1 MNTCTQERPG
11 VLALGTVV
19 NFLLLCAA
27 LLCVPACNNGNGGGS
42 TEPPASVSLQGISP
56 DCAPIAGGIVV
67 TIRGGGFVVGANGS
81 HLVMFGDQPASAVH
95 VVSAQELEC
104 VVPAAAAG
112 TVDISITNDIGTAS
126 LVDAFNYV
134 APEDVVGLLAV
145 TPSSGPAAGG
155 IQAVLEGDGFVLGAE
170 HLVTFGGV
178 PATNIVIESET
189 RITCT
194 VPAGSGGPADV
205 RVTRGGCSATLFG
218 GFIYE
223 SPLVLSIAEVSP
235 ASGPLAGGTL
245 IVIRGT
251 GFDPSDDSGH
261 AVKFGAT
268 PATDVDVISTTE
280 IACVAPAA
288 TSAGAVGVS
297 VTNDLGTATRPSG
310 YTYLAGGGNPIVLTT
325 LDPARGPA
333 AGGSSVTIFGGGF
346 ELANAYTVTFGGQ
359 DATNIVVV
367 GASSLR
373 CDTPAGTGGTFVDVV
388 VSHPQQGSATLVG
401 AFEYLTPPPP
411 RTDINGDGIGD
422 LVVAT
427 PSDSTNGV
435 FSGAVHVYFGR
446 AQGASLD
453 GLDSA
458 QADLVFYGGAAH
470 DGFGT
475 CICPGDADGDGVL
488 DLVIGANGWDAP
500 GASDVGA
507 AFVFRGPFGTGTRV
521 FQAATAD
528 ARLSG
533 EALGVGDG
541 FGSAVAIGDLD
552 GDSVPEVLVS
562 APNHDAPTRPDS
574 GCVYRFVAGQAL
586 SNAAAEN
593 AQWHYDGLRSADR
606 IGTRIGCGQFGINGM
621 ELTLSAEL
629 ADPTIGVL
637 LHDAGE
643 VYVLGGGRLGTSG
656 PVLNTT
662 TLQGARE
669 GDRFGASTTTGDFD
683 GDGWD
688 ELAVGAVDAYDPL
701 LGERVGRV
709 YIFRGSQVSLVAG
722 SASSADH
729 VYSGLPTHTSFGQT
743 LRSGD
748 VDGDGLYDLL
758 VGAPRADYL
767 NSDNGRG
774 YYFRGSSTLTNRIAT
789 SADAIFNG
797 ENQQFSSFGRGA
809 SVVDIDGDGFAEI
822 FFSADK
828 QSTGRGRAYAWQ
840 GRSQGFAGTYQAAGA
855 DIVLEGSQS
864 GIQFG
869 WQLAEGQ

>member
-1 MNTCTQERPG
+1 MNTCIQQRTG

-19 NFLLLCAA
+19 NFLLSCAA
-27 LLCVPACNNGNGGGS
+27 LLFVPACNNGNGGGS
-42 TEPPASVSLQGISP
+42 TEPPAVVSLQGVSP
-56 DCAPIAGGIVV
+56 DCAPIAGGVVV
-67 TIRGGGFVVGANGS
+67 TIRGGGFVVGADAA
-81 HLVMFGDQPASAVH
+81 HLVMFGDQAATSVH

-104 VVPAAAAG
+104 VVPAAPAG

-126 LVDAFNYV
+126 LVDAFHYV
-134 APEDVVGLLAV
+134 APEDVVGLLSI
-145 TPSSGPAAGG
+145 TPDSGPAAGG
-155 IQAVLEGDGFVLGAE
+155 IQVVLEGSGFAPGVE
-170 HLVTFGGV
+170 HLVTFAGV
-178 PATNIVIESET
+178 PATNIVVESET

-194 VPAGSGGPADV
+194 VPAGAGGPADV
-205 RVTRGGCSATLFG
+205 RVARGGCSATLFG

-223 SPLVLSIAEVSP
+223 APLVLSIAQVEP
-235 ASGPLAGGTL
+235 ASGPQAGGTL
-245 IVIRGT
+245 VVIRGT
-251 GFDPSDDSGH
+251 GFDPADDSGH
-261 AVKFGAT
+261 SVKFGAT
-268 PATDVDVISTTE
+268 PATEVDVLSTTE
-280 IACVAPAA
+280 LSCVAPGA
-288 TSAGAVGVS
+288 TSTGAVSVS
-297 VTNDLGTATRPSG
+297 VTNDLGTVVRTSG
-310 YTYLAGGGNPIVLTT
+310 YTYLSGGGNPLVLTS

-333 AGGSSVTIFGGGF
+333 AGGSTVTIFGSGF
-346 ELANAYTVTFGGQ
+346 EAANAYSVLFGGQ
-359 DATNIVVV
+359 DATNIVVL
-367 GASSLR
+367 GANSLR

-427 PSDSTNGV
+427 PSDSTNGT
-435 FSGAVHVYFGR
+435 FAGAVHVYFGR
-446 AQGASLD
+446 AQGATLD
-453 GLDSA
+453 GLDSS
-458 QADLVFYGGAAH
+458 QADLVFYGGAAY

-507 AFVFRGPFGTGTRV
+507 AFVFRGPFGNGTRV
-521 FQAATAD
+521 FNTASAD

-541 FGSAVAIGDLD
+541 FGSAVAVGDLD
-552 GDSVPEVLVS
+552 GDAVPEVLVS
-562 APNHDAPTRPDS
+562 APNHDAPSRPDS

-586 SNAAAEN
+586 SNAGADS

-606 IGTRIGCGQFGINGM
+606 IGTRIGCGQFGANGM

-629 ADPTIGVL
+629 ADPTVGVL
-637 LHDAGE
+637 IHDAGE
-643 VYVLGGGRLGTSG
+643 VYVLGAGRLGTSG

-662 TLQGARE
+662 TLHGARE
-669 GDRFGASTTTGDFD
+669 GDRFGASTTTGDLD

-688 ELAVGAVDAYDPL
+688 ELAVGAVDAYDTL

-709 YIFRGSQVSLVAG
+709 YIFRGSQASLAGG
-722 SASSADH
+722 SATTADH

-748 VDGDGLYDLL
+748 VDGDGLFDLL
-758 VGAPRADYL
+758 IGAPRADYL
-767 NSDNGRG
+767 NFDNGRG
-774 YYFRGSSTLTNRIAT
+774 YYFRGAPTLSNRIAT

-828 QSTGRGRAYAWQ
+828 QATGRGRAYAWQ
-840 GRSQGFAGTYQAAGA
+840 GRSQGFAGVYQAAGA
-855 DIVLEGSQS
+855 DVVLEGGQV